1 MVICALKGYELLGG
15 HISKAGVIISCI
27 ISIIMVIVAEQV
39 CVGIEIFNAYKDYY
53 EISFFD
59 AFRSV
64 PEFLEE
70 PELRAAV
77 IGDVVIGYLLM
88 VVGAWG
94 TIVRLTKA
102 HPALPKPV
110 W

>member
-1 MVICALKGYELLGG
+1 
-15 HISKAGVIISCI
+15 
-27 ISIIMVIVAEQV
+27 MVIVAEQV

-94 TIVRLTKA
+94 TIRQAYKSTSGTTKTRMVA
-102 HPALPKPV
+102 SVTSAAAREDN
-110 W
+110 